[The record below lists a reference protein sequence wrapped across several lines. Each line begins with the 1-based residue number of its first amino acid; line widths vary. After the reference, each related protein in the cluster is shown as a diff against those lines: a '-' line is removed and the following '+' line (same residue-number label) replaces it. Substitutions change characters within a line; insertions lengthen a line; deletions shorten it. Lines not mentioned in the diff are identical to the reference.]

1 MYQKHFKIELEK
13 LKVKLEKQL
22 MDLTKRGF
30 QPLKESISELSGYD
44 NHPADLGAETFERS
58 KDLGLK
64 NNTKAILEKVNHA
77 LERVSTG
84 TYGVCEKCGEAIET
98 DRLQILP
105 YTAFC
110 ADCKMSKEEQY
121 SHRERPLEEE
131 VLKYPFS
138 RSFFDGTDKVEY
150 DGEDAWQDV
159 AQYGTSSGPQDVPE
173 AIDNSKAYID
183 SDEVHGAVEKCE
195 TIAREV
201 ESNKTNKERHRK

>member
-84 TYGVCEKCGEAIET
+84 
-98 DRLQILP
+98 L
-105 YTAFC
+105 
-110 ADCKMSKEEQY
+110 M
-121 SHRERPLEEE
+121 
-131 VLKYPFS
+131 
-138 RSFFDGTDKVEY
+138 EY
-150 DGEDAWQDV
+150 VKNAG
-159 AQYGTSSGPQDVPE
+159 
-173 AIDNSKAYID
+173 KL
-183 SDEVHGAVEKCE
+183 
-195 TIAREV
+195 
-201 ESNKTNKERHRK
+201 